1 MSGLTIDQAVVR
13 YGALTAVDAVSLAV
27 APGEIVAV
35 IGASGSGKSS
45 LLRAVAGLEPLAGG
59 RVLWDGADLA
69 GVPVHRRGFA
79 VMFQDGQLF
88 PHLSVGRNV
97 GYALY
102 RQSRAVRAE
111 RVAELLALVGLDGY
125 ADRPVTALSGG
136 QAQRV
141 ALARSLAAGPRLLM
155 LDEPLSALDAGMRE
169 HLVDTLADGLRGTGT
184 TAVYVTHDQDE
195 AFTIA
200 DRVAVMEAGRLL
212 QVDSPA
218 QLWRN
223 PASRAVAEFL
233 GYAPFITADHARALG
248 WVGAPHGVIGL
259 GPDALR
265 PDPDGIRLPV
275 TKVTVGRGETVAEVR
290 LGSGVAARVRLS
302 GVAEHLSEIG
312 VRIDPAGCAVLSES
326 AAADSAT

>member
-1 MSGLTIDQAVVR
+1 MSGLTVDQAVVR
-13 YGALTAVDAVSLAV
+13 YGELTAVDAVSLSV

-59 RVLWDGADLA
+59 RVLWDDADLS

-97 GYALY
+97 AYALY
-102 RQSRAVRAE
+102 KQPRPARAQ

-141 ALARSLAAGPRLLM
+141 ALARSLAAQPRLLM

-169 HLVDTLADGLRGTGT
+169 HLVDTLSGGLRSTGT

-218 QLWRN
+218 QLWRQ
-223 PASRAVAEFL
+223 PVSRAVAEFL
-233 GYAPFITADHARALG
+233 GYAPFIDAAEARALG
-248 WVGAPHGVIGL
+248 WADAPRGLIGL

-265 PDPDGIRLPV
+265 PSSEGVRLAV
-275 TKVTVGRGETVAEVR
+275 AKITVGRGESLAEVT
-290 LGSGVAARVRLS
+290 LGSGAAARVRLP
-302 GVAEHLSEIG
+302 GVVEHLSEVG
-312 VRIDPAGCAVLSES
+312 VRLDPAGCAVFADPH
-326 AAADSAT
+326 AAASAR